1 MAQKWYERL
10 LSRPDK
16 SKKSWLRQGMAV
28 GGSLYRISDIRG
40 DSCFADICTQI
51 KTMRALARDSQIS
64 TALSYYATDA
74 TTVNTSGQIIWATA
88 NEKKDA
94 DVADI
99 INKLFRRWNVNAYA
113 RDHILEL
120 ATIGNLYIPTT
131 DFYKASA
138 EGQSNRQKVA
148 LDNNT
153 IPAPDY
159 DIIPSTK
166 IAPEEVLHLWRE
178 GKPEGYIYQPDDK
191 YTASALYPETAII
204 HFTLGGMLGNYT
216 VKASKGDGS
225 STDYDIQFADPLMA
239 QAVQPTQTLSLLED
253 ALVLASLTRIVKFVN
268 VECGDA
274 DEEEIKSTLQ
284 DIKDTIEQQFA
295 INTQTGDVQ
304 SFVNPQSPNNL
315 IYLPRIKGQDP
326 ISITDLNMAE
336 ATEQDSKLLQYYQD
350 KKLSVLGVPKE
361 AMNFSS
367 NEGLGGAGA
376 VMSQRSALYANALQR
391 LETAYITGWT
401 QAINNYFKVRNMSGF
416 VDSFT
421 LHMNPIITQQSTLVA
436 ERRDAAI
443 SQASSLVDL
452 LKSIGVDDDK
462 TYQKALSEI
471 LSEVLPQ
478 TGADAISWR
487 PDLTDDEGGG
497 DIGI

>member
-1 MAQKWYERL
+1 MASWFDRIL
-10 LSRPDK
+10 NRPDK
-16 SKKSWLRQGMAV
+16 SKKSWLRGVKAIT
-28 GGSLYRISDIRG
+28 GSLYRISDMRG
-40 DSCFADICTQI
+40 NSCFADICTQI
-51 KTMRALARDSQIS
+51 QTMRALARDSQIN
-64 TALSYYATDA
+64 TALAYYATDA
-74 TTVNTSGQIIWATA
+74 TTVNTGGQIIWATA
-88 NEKKDA
+88 NEKKYEE
-94 DVADI
+94 VAEI
-99 INKLFRRWNVNAYA
+99 INRLFKRWNVNAYA

-120 ATIGNLYIPTT
+120 ATIGNLYIPTS
-131 DFYKASA
+131 DFYKEPGDAKTSKA
-138 EGQSNRQKVA
+138 KVA

-153 IPAPDY
+153 IPAPEF
-159 DIIPSTK
+159 DIVPSTK
-166 IAPEEVLHLWRE
+166 IAPEEVLHLWSK
-178 GKPEGYIYQPDDK
+178 GKPVGFIYQPDDK
-191 YTASALYPETAII
+191 YSTGAIYPECAII
-204 HFTLGGMLGNYT
+204 HFSLGGMLGDYT
-216 VKASKGDGS
+216 VTGTNSDGE
-225 STDYDIQFADPLMA
+225 TVDYDIQFAEPLMS

-253 ALVLASLTRIVKFVN
+253 ALVLSSLTRIVKFIN

-295 INTQTGDVQ
+295 INTANGDVQ

-326 ISITDLNMAE
+326 ISVTDLNMAD

-391 LETAYITGWT
+391 LETAYIAGWT
-401 QAINNYFKVRNMSGF
+401 QALNTYFTQKNMSGF
-416 VDSFT
+416 VDTFT
-421 LHMNPIITQQSTLVA
+421 LHMNPIITTQSTIIA
-436 ERRDAAI
+436 EKRDAAI
-443 SQASSLVDL
+443 SQASSIVDL
-452 LKSIGVDDDK
+452 LKAIGITDDK
-462 TYQKALSEI
+462 VYQKALSEI

-487 PDLTDDEGGG
+487 PDFDSGEEGDGL
-497 DIGI
+497 GI

>member
-1 MAQKWYERL
+1 MASSWFDRL
-10 LSRPDK
+10 LRRPQTDK
-16 SKKSWLRQGMAV
+16 QSWLHTIV

-40 DSCFADICTQI
+40 ASAWADIQSQI
-51 KTMRALARDSQIS
+51 KTMRALANDSQIS
-64 TALSYYATDA
+64 TALAYYATDA

-88 NEKKDA
+88 KDKKHKE
-94 DVADI
+94 VADI
-99 INKLFRRWNVNAYA
+99 INALFEKWNVNAYA

-120 ATIGNLYIPTT
+120 ATVGNLYIPTS
-131 DFYKASA
+131 DFYKESSK
-138 EGQSNRQKVA
+138 ERTTQMKVA

-153 IPAPDY
+153 IPSKEFN
-159 DIIPSTK
+159 IVPSTK
-166 IAPEEVLHLWRE
+166 ILPDEILHIWLNGE
-178 GKPEGYIYQPDDK
+178 PKGFIYQPDEK
-191 YTASALYPETAII
+191 FAELTAYPESAVI
-204 HFTLGGMLGNYT
+204 HFSLGGMLGDYT
-216 VKASKGDGS
+216 V
-225 STDYDIQFADPLMA
+225 STTNSEGQKIDYDVQFATPLMS

-253 ALVLASLTRIVKFVN
+253 ALVLSSLTRIVKFIN

-274 DEEEIKSTLQ
+274 NEEEIRSSLM

-295 INTQTGDVQ
+295 INTGSGDVQ

-315 IYLPRIKGQDP
+315 IYIPKIKGQDA
-326 ISITDLNMAE
+326 ISVTDLNMAE

-391 LETAYITGWT
+391 LETAYIAGWKKAFNT
-401 QAINNYFKVRNMSGF
+401 YFLSKNLSSY
-416 VDSFT
+416 VDTFD
-421 LHMNPIITQQSTLVA
+421 LHMNPIITQQSTLAA

-443 SQASSLVDL
+443 SQAQQIVEL
-452 LKSIGVDDDK
+452 LKAIGIDDDE
-462 TYQKALSEI
+462 TYQKALTEI

-478 TGADAISWR
+478 TGADAIGWR
-487 PDLTDDEGGG
+487 PNLDDEGGE